1 MFPPLDLPKY
11 SFFFLNFTKLFTFVL
26 LSNEGARVTMWVP
39 MLVLA
44 ACIYFVCKDRAKKF
58 ARFVDSWSH
67 VIQIIDVVRCM
78 QANHSVLSNTWRW
91 GWPRFEQSKVFFVR
105 ISGWCTIASII
116 TYQLLPY
123 ALRDCVITKNGCTG
137 DSRYPKPLVH
147 INFHSSTN
155 DNKFLNFISSLK
167 QVTHINCIP
176 RL

>member
-1 MFPPLDLPKY
+1 
-11 SFFFLNFTKLFTFVL
+11 
-26 LSNEGARVTMWVP
+26 MWVP

-58 ARFVDSWSH
+58 ARFLDSWSH

-78 QANHSVLSNTWRW
+78 QANHSVLVFQHMEVGMAKVWAV
-91 GWPRFEQSKVFFVR
+91 KVFFVR

-123 ALRDCVITKNGCTG
+123 ALRDCVMTKNGCTG
-137 DSRYPKPLVH
+137 DSRYPKPLVP

-155 DNKFLNFISSLK
+155 DTKFLNFISSLK
-167 QVTHINCIP
+167 QVTHICIP